1 MKNIDAFKAHGDII
15 WNIANLLRG
24 PYRPPQYRRVMI
36 PLTVLRRLDCVL
48 EASKDA
54 VIKHHK
60 QLKEQTDKDGK
71 PKYDTERARA
81 LRWSSMDRPYLRAM
95 RAVAR
100 ATSAAGSLKTTC
112 WRR

>member
-48 EASKDA
+48 ESTKAA
-54 VIKHHK
+54 VLAELAAKHLLFPA
-60 QLKEQTDKDGK
+60 QRQ
-71 PKYDTERARA
+71 RAA
-81 LRWSSMDRPYLRAM
+81 PY
-95 RAVAR
+95 VP
-100 ATSAAGSLKTTC
+100 
-112 WRR
+112 